1 MNNFSAKVNLIWE
14 IADLLRGD
22 YKPREY
28 VDVILPMTVFYRLD
42 LAMAPTRTAVRQTYN
57 QYKGRLDDMNNL
69 LQAKAGGSLVW
80 NKSEF
85 DWQTL
90 LQAPDDIAQNFIHY
104 LNGYSPEV
112 QDIIEKFDFR
122 RQVSRLQASKLIY
135 PIMQRFLRVDLHPDH
150 VDNHEM
156 GYIFEELIRKF
167 SEQYNET
174 AGEHFT
180 PREVIRL
187 MVELIFSEDDEVL
200 HVPHKI
206 RKVYDPACGT
216 GGMLTVAKDYIIDP
230 KRNPEANV
238 LLYGQE
244 LNPSAYAVAKSDILL
259 KGEDPDNIVF
269 GNSFSDD
276 GYRGQT
282 FNIMLSNPP
291 FGVSWK
297 KVEWIIKQEH
307 ERQGMNGRFG
317 AGLPRINDGALLFL
331 QHILSKMD
339 EEEGSRIAII
349 FNGSPLFTGDAGS
362 GESEIRRWIIE
373 NDWLEGIV
381 ALPDQLFYNTGINTY
396 IWVLTNKKSAKR
408 KGKVQ
413 LVNAV
418 DIFRKMRKSLGS
430 KRHEI
435 KYSSP
440 EEPTAPD
447 QIGLIAQI
455 YRNFNSEGFDIPV
468 DLLSEEKIKEARE
481 QEEKNNK
488 QIAYSSRDFNRIY
501 PNHFFGYRKVRID
514 RPLRLNF
521 EATPERIA
529 RIEEQ
534 TTFQSLSQSKKKDA
548 AAREAD
554 EAAGRE
560 QQAAIKEMLADLPA
574 GRVKDRAKFLRLL
587 RQTAK
592 KHQIKLAAGLSKA
605 IVAALGETD
614 PTAAICFGKDQ
625 KPEPDTALR
634 DYETVPLPEEE
645 EFASY
650 TPGDSWLDERVP
662 LTEDVWDYFQREVQP
677 HVDDAYIDASFTDEK
692 DGRVGRVG
700 YEISFTRYF
709 YRYQPPRDLA
719 EIEDDIK
726 MLEREIID
734 LLSKVGGNG
743 VSV

>member
-1 MNNFSAKVNLIWE
+1 MNNFNDKVNLIWE

-42 LAMAPTRTAVRQTYN
+42 LAMAPTRKAVRQAYT
-57 QYKGRLDDMNNL
+57 QYKGRLDDMNDL
-69 LQAKAGGSLVW
+69 LQAQAGGSLVY
-80 NKSEF
+80 NTSEF
-85 DWQTL
+85 DWQKL
-90 LQAPDDIAQNFIHY
+90 LQAPDDLAQNFVHY

-122 RQVSRLQASKLIY
+122 RQISRLQASKLIY
-135 PIMQRFLRVDLHPDH
+135 PIMQRFLRVDVHPDR

-216 GGMLTVAKDYIIDP
+216 GGMLTVAKDYII
-230 KRNPEANV
+230 KRNEEANV
-238 LLYGQE
+238 LLFGQE

-276 GYRGQT
+276 GYRGET

-297 KVEWIIKQEH
+297 KVQWIIKQEH
-307 ERQGMNGRFG
+307 ERQGMDGRFG

-339 EEEGSRIAII
+339 SKEGSRIAII

-396 IWVLTNKKSAKR
+396 IWVLTNKKSAQR
-408 KGKVQ
+408 QGKVQ
-413 LVNAV
+413 LINAV
-418 DIFRKMRKSLGS
+418 DFYQKMRKSLGS

-435 KYSSP
+435 SD
-440 EEPTAPD
+440 D
-447 QIGLIAQI
+447 QISEIAAI
-455 YRNFNSEGFDIPV
+455 YRQFAEG
-468 DLLSEEKIKEARE
+468 EHC
-481 QEEKNNK
+481 
-488 QIAYSSRDFNRIY
+488 RIY
-501 PNHFFGYRKVRID
+501 PNHFFGYRKVRIE

-529 RIEEQ
+529 RIEEER
-534 TTFQSLSQSKKKDA
+534 TFQNLTKSRKKDP
-548 AAREAD
+548 AARAAD

-560 QQAAIKEMLADLPA
+560 QQDAIKRMLKDLPD
-574 GRVKDRAKFLRLL
+574 GLVKDRAQFLKML

-592 KHQIKLAAGLSKA
+592 KHQIKLTAGLRRA

-614 PTAAICFGKDQ
+614 PTAEICFDKDK
-625 KPEPDTALR
+625 KPEADTSLR
-634 DYETVPLPEEE
+634 DYETVPLPKEEE
-645 EFASY
+645 LASY
-650 TPGDSWLDERVP
+650 TPGDSWLDEKVP
-662 LTEDVWDYFQREVQP
+662 LTEDVWGYFRREVQP
-677 HVDDAYIDASFTDEK
+677 HVDDAYIDADYTDER
-692 DGRVGRVG
+692 DGKVGRVG

-709 YRYQPPRDLA
+709 YRYQPPRDLD
-719 EIEDDIK
+719 EIEMDIK
-726 MLEREIID
+726 SLENEILS
-734 LLSKVGGNG
+734 LLNRVAG
-743 VSV
+743 

>member
-42 LAMAPTRTAVRQTYN
+42 LAMAPTREAVRKAYT
-57 QYKGRLDDMNNL
+57 QYKGRLDDMNDL
-69 LQAKAGGSLVW
+69 LQAKAGGSLVY
-80 NKSEF
+80 NTSEF
-85 DWQTL
+85 DWQRL
-90 LQAPDDIAQNFIHY
+90 LQAPDDLAQNFIHY
-104 LNGYSPEV
+104 LNGYSSEV

-135 PIMQRFLRVDLHPDH
+135 PIMQSFLRVDLHPHH

-216 GGMLTVAKDYIIDP
+216 GGMLTVAKDYII
-230 KRNPEANV
+230 KRNEAANV
-238 LLYGQE
+238 LLFGQE

-297 KVEWIIKQEH
+297 KVQWIIKQEH
-307 ERQGMNGRFG
+307 ERQGMDGRFG
-317 AGLPRINDGALLFL
+317 VGLPRINDGALLFL
-331 QHILSKMD
+331 QHIISKMD
-339 EEEGSRIAII
+339 EKEGSRIAII

-362 GESEIRRWIIE
+362 GESEIRRWILE
-373 NDWLEGIV
+373 NDWLEGII

-396 IWVLTNKKSAKR
+396 IWVLTNKKNTKR

-413 LVNAV
+413 LVNGV
-418 DIFRKMRKSLGS
+418 DFYRKMRKSLGS
-430 KRHEI
+430 KRHKINEAESDELDMTNFVDPHQV
-435 KYSSP
+435 K
-440 EEPTAPD
+440 
-447 QIGLIAQI
+447 LIAQI
-455 YRNFNSEGFDIPV
+455 YRNFDEEPFDIPAG
-468 DLLSEEKIKEARE
+468 LLSGNGQDEPTSF
-481 QEEKNNK
+481 
-488 QIAYSSRDFNRIY
+488 SSNEFTRIY
-501 PNHFFGYRKVRID
+501 LNPFFGYRKVRID

-534 TTFQSLSQSKKKDA
+534 STFKNLTKSKKKDP

-560 QQAAIKEMLADLPA
+560 QQAAIKQMLEDLPD
-574 GRVKDRAKFLRLL
+574 GLIKDRAQFLKVL
-587 RQTAK
+587 RQVAK
-592 KHQIKLAAGLSKA
+592 KHEIKLTAGLSRA

-614 PTAAICFGKDQ
+614 PTAEICFGKDN
-625 KPEPDTALR
+625 KPEPDTNLR
-634 DYETVPLPEEE
+634 DYESIPLPEEE
-645 EFASY
+645 EVASY
-650 TPGDSWLDERVP
+650 TPGDSWLDEKVP
-662 LTEDVWDYFQREVQP
+662 LTENVWDYFLREVQP
-677 HVDDAYIDASFTDEK
+677 HVADAYIDASFTDER
-692 DGRVGRVG
+692 DGNVGRVG
-700 YEISFTRYF
+700 YEVSFTRYF

-719 EIEDDIK
+719 DIEGDIRT
-726 MLEREIID
+726 LEQEIID

-743 VSV
+743 VRL

>member
-1 MNNFSAKVNLIWE
+1 MNNFSEKVNLIWE

-42 LAMAPTRTAVRQTYN
+42 LAMAPTRVAVRQAYTK
-57 QYKGRLDDMNNL
+57 YKGRLEDMNDL

-80 NKSEF
+80 NNSEF
-85 DWQTL
+85 DWQKL
-90 LQAPDDIAQNFIHY
+90 LQAPDDLAQNFIHY
-104 LNGYSPEV
+104 LNGFSPEV

-122 RQVSRLQASKLIY
+122 RQVSRLQSSKLIY
-135 PIMQRFLRVDLHPDH
+135 PIMQRFLRVNLRAEQ

-206 RKVYDPACGT
+206 RKFFDPACGT
-216 GGMLTVAKDYIIDP
+216 GGMLTIAKEYIIQ
-230 KRNPEANV
+230 RNKEATV
-238 LLYGQE
+238 LLFGQE
-244 LNPSAYAVAKSDILL
+244 LNPSAYAVAKSDMLL

-276 GYRGQT
+276 GYRNER
-282 FNIMLSNPP
+282 FNIMMSNPP

-307 ERQGMNGRFG
+307 ERQGWDGRFG

-331 QHILSKMD
+331 QHMLSKMD
-339 EEEGSRIAII
+339 NEEGSRIAII

-373 NDWLEGIV
+373 NDWLEGII

-396 IWVLTNKKSAKR
+396 IWILTNKKSEKR

-413 LVNAV
+413 LVNGA
-418 DIFRKMRKSLGS
+418 DFFRKMRKSLGS
-430 KRHEI
+430 KRHKINEAESE
-435 KYSSP
+435 KLDLMNFVDP
-440 EEPTAPD
+440 H
-447 QIGLIAQI
+447 QVKLIAKI
-455 YRNFNSEGFDIPV
+455 YRNFDAEPFEIPAG
-468 DLLSEEKIKEARE
+468 LLSSDKVQVEPSAF
-481 QEEKNNK
+481 
-488 QIAYSSRDFNRIY
+488 SSVEFNRIY
-501 PNHFFGYRKVRID
+501 SNHFFGYRKVRID

-534 TTFQSLSQSKKKDA
+534 STFQNLTKSKKKDP

-560 QQAAIKEMLADLPA
+560 QQSALKQMLEDLPDELI
-574 GRVKDRAKFLRLL
+574 KDRAKFLKIL

-592 KHQIKLAAGLSKA
+592 KHQLKLTASLTKA

-614 PTAAICFGKDQ
+614 PDAAICLGKDK
-625 KPEPDTALR
+625 KPEPDTSLR

-645 EFASY
+645 APASY
-650 TPGDSWLDERVP
+650 KPGDSWLDEKVP
-662 LTEDVWDYFQREVQP
+662 LTEDVWDYFQREVQS
-677 HVDDAYIDASFTDEK
+677 HVEDAYIDASFVDER

-719 EIEDDIK
+719 EIEDDLRT
-726 MLEREIID
+726 LEKEIID

-743 VSV
+743 VRV

>member
-1 MNNFSAKVNLIWE
+1 VNNFREKVNLIWE

-22 YKPREY
+22 YRPREY

-42 LAMAPTRTAVRQTYN
+42 LAIAGTRDAVREAHNKYSV
-57 QYKGRLDDMNNL
+57 RLENSDAL
-69 LQAKAGGSLVW
+69 LASIAGGLVY
-80 NKSEF
+80 NTSEF
-85 DWQTL
+85 DWQKL
-90 LQAPDDIAQNFIHY
+90 LQAPDDLAQNFIHY

-122 RQVSRLQASKLIY
+122 RQVSRLQSSKLIY
-135 PIMQRFLRVDLHPDH
+135 PIMQRLLQVDLHPDR
-150 VDNHEM
+150 VKNHEM

-206 RKVYDPACGT
+206 SKVYDPACGT
-216 GGMLTVAKDYIIDP
+216 GGMLTIAKDYITA
-230 KRNPEANV
+230 KERNPDATV
-238 LLYGQE
+238 LLFGQE
-244 LNPSAYAVAKSDILL
+244 LNPSAYAVAKSDMLL
-259 KGEDPDNIVF
+259 KGEDPDNIIF

-276 GYRGQT
+276 GYRGQH

-297 KVEWIIKQEH
+297 KVEWIIKQEY
-307 ERQGMNGRFG
+307 ERQGMDGRFG

-339 EEEGSRIAII
+339 NEEGSRIAII

-362 GESEIRRWIIE
+362 GESEIRRWILE

-396 IWVLTNKKSAKR
+396 IWVLSNRKSEKR

-418 DIFRKMRKSLGS
+418 DFYQKMRKSMGS

-435 KYSSP
+435 KYP
-440 EEPTAPD
+440 NEEEPNALD
-447 QIGLIAQI
+447 QIGMIARI
-455 YRNFNSEGFDIPV
+455 YRNFDGPTFAVPGS
-468 DLLSEEKIKEARE
+468 LLNEKEKEEEYLS
-481 QEEKNNK
+481 N
-488 QIAYSSRDFNRIY
+488 DFNRIY
-501 PNHFFGYRKVRID
+501 ANHFFGYRKVRID

-521 EATPERIA
+521 QATPERIE

-534 TTFQSLSQSKKKDA
+534 SAFKNLAVSKKKDPK
-548 AAREAD
+548 AREAD
-554 EAAGRE
+554 EAVGKE
-560 QQAAIKEMLADLPA
+560 QQAAIRALLGNLPE
-574 GRVKDRAKFLRLL
+574 GLLNDRAEFLKLL
-587 RQTAK
+587 RRAARQHQVKLTAS
-592 KHQIKLAAGLSKA
+592 LTNA

-614 PTAAICFGKDQ
+614 PTANICFDKND
-625 KPEPDTALR
+625 KPEPDNALR
-634 DYETVPLPEEE
+634 DYESIPLPEEE
-645 EFASY
+645 ELASY
-650 TPGDSWLDERVP
+650 TPGESWLDEKVP
-662 LTEDVWDYFQREVQP
+662 LTEDVWDYFRREVQP
-677 HVDDAYIDASFTDEK
+677 HVEDAYIDASFIDDK
-692 DGRVGRVG
+692 DGKVGRVG

-719 EIEDDIK
+719 VIEDDIRT
-726 MLEREIID
+726 LEREIID
-734 LLSKVGGNG
+734 LLSQVGGNG
-743 VSV
+743 MRV

>member
-1 MNNFSAKVNLIWE
+1 MNNFSGKVNLIWE

-22 YKPREY
+22 YRPREY

-42 LAMAPTRTAVRQTYN
+42 LAMASSRDEVRQAYI
-57 QYKGRLDDMNNL
+57 QYKGRLDAMNDL
-69 LQAKAGGSLVW
+69 LQAKAGGSLVY
-80 NKSEF
+80 NTSEF
-85 DWQTL
+85 DWQKL
-90 LQAPDDIAQNFIHY
+90 LQAPDDLAQNFIHY

-122 RQVSRLQASKLIY
+122 RQVSRLQSSKLIY
-135 PIMQRFLRVDLHPDH
+135 PIMQRFLRVDLHPNQ

-156 GYIFEELIRKF
+156 GYIFEELIRRF

-187 MVELIFSEDDEVL
+187 MVELIFSQDDEVL

-206 RKVYDPACGT
+206 RKIYDPACGT
-216 GGMLTVAKDYIIDP
+216 GGMLTIAKDYITAP
-230 KRNPEANV
+230 ERNPDAKV
-238 LLYGQE
+238 LLFGQE
-244 LNPSAYAVAKSDILL
+244 LNPSAYAVAKSDMLL
-259 KGEDPDNIVF
+259 KGEDPDNIIF

-276 GYRGQT
+276 GYRNAR

-307 ERQGMNGRFG
+307 ERQGWDGRFG

-339 EEEGSRIAII
+339 DEEGSRIAII

-413 LVNAV
+413 LVNAA
-418 DIFRKMRKSLGS
+418 DFYQKMRKSLGS

-435 KYSSP
+435 KYPSR
-440 EEPTAPD
+440 EEPNALD
-447 QIGLIAQI
+447 QIGMISRI
-455 YRNFNSEGFDIPV
+455 YRNFEGSSFDIPGS
-468 DLLSEEKIKEARE
+468 LLNDKITGET
-481 QEEKNNK
+481 
-488 QIAYSSRDFNRIY
+488 YPSTDFNRIY

-521 EATPERIA
+521 QATPERIE
-529 RIEEQ
+529 RLEEQ
-534 TTFQSLSQSKKKDA
+534 SAFQSLAKSTKKEP

-554 EAAGRE
+554 EAAGQA
-560 QQAAIKEMLADLPA
+560 QQAAIRAMLQELPDDLI
-574 GRVKDRAKFLRLL
+574 KDRAEFLKLL
-587 RQTAK
+587 RHAAR
-592 KHQIKLAAGLSKA
+592 KHQIKLTAGLTNA

-614 PTAAICFGKDQ
+614 PTAEICFDKDH
-625 KPEPDTALR
+625 KPEPDTNLR
-634 DYETVPLPEEE
+634 DYESVPLPEEE
-645 EFASY
+645 GPASY
-650 TPGDSWLDERVP
+650 TPGDSWLDEKVP
-662 LTEDVWDYFQREVQP
+662 LTEDVWDYFQREVRP
-677 HVDDAYIDASFTDEK
+677 HVADAYIDVSFTDER

-700 YEISFTRYF
+700 YEISFSRYF

-719 EIEDDIK
+719 EIEDDILK
-726 MLEREIID
+726 LEREIIE
-734 LLSKVGGNG
+734 LLARVTG
-743 VSV
+743 

>member
-1 MNNFSAKVNLIWE
+1 MNNFSEKVNLIWE

-42 LAMAPTRTAVRQTYN
+42 LAIADTRDAVREAYSK
-57 QYKGRLDDMNNL
+57 YHVRLENPDDL
-69 LQAKAGGSLVW
+69 LASIAGGLVY
-80 NKSEF
+80 NTSEF
-85 DWQTL
+85 DWKKL

-122 RQVSRLQASKLIY
+122 RQISRLQSSKLIY
-135 PIMQRFLRVDLHPDH
+135 PIMHRFLQVDLHPAQ

-156 GYIFEELIRKF
+156 GYIFEELIRRF

-174 AGEHFT
+174 AGEYFT

-216 GGMLTVAKDYIIDP
+216 GGMLTVARDYIIQ
-230 KRNPEANV
+230 RNKDATVV
-238 LLYGQE
+238 LFGQE
-244 LNPSAYAVAKSDILL
+244 LNPSAYAVAKSDMLL

-276 GYRGQT
+276 GYRNER
-282 FNIMLSNPP
+282 FNIMMSNPP

-297 KVEWIIKQEH
+297 KVEWVIKQEH
-307 ERQGMNGRFG
+307 ERKGRDGRFG

-331 QHILSKMD
+331 QHMLSKMD

-373 NDWLEGIV
+373 EDWLEGIV

-396 IWVLTNKKSAKR
+396 IWVLTNRKSQQR

-418 DIFRKMRKSLGS
+418 DFFRKMRKSLGS

-435 KYSSP
+435 KYP
-440 EEPTAPD
+440 KPDEPNAPD
-447 QIGLIAQI
+447 QIAMIAQI
-455 YRNFNSEGFDIPV
+455 YRNFEGQAFDIPAS
-468 DLLSEEKIKEARE
+468 LLGDGAKAEACTS
-481 QEEKNNK
+481 
-488 QIAYSSRDFNRIY
+488 ADFSRIY

-521 EATPERIA
+521 QATPERIE
-529 RIEEQ
+529 RLEEQ
-534 TTFQSLSQSKKKDA
+534 SAFQHLAKSKKKHL
-548 AAREAD
+548 AAREAE
-554 EAAGRE
+554 EAARRE
-560 QQAAIKEMLADLPA
+560 QQAAIRAMLNDLPIELM
-574 GRVKDRAKFLRLL
+574 KDRAEFLKVL
-587 RQTAK
+587 RRAAK
-592 KHQIKLAAGLSKA
+592 QHHLKLTSSLTNA

-614 PTAAICFGKDQ
+614 PTAKICFDKHG
-625 KPEPDTALR
+625 KPEPDTNLR
-634 DYETVPLPEEE
+634 DHENIPLPEEE
-645 EFASY
+645 QLASY

-662 LTEDVWDYFQREVQP
+662 LTEDVWDYFKREVQP
-677 HVDDAYIDASFTDEK
+677 HIQDAFIDTGFTDDR
-692 DGRVGRVG
+692 DGKVGRVG
-700 YEISFTRYF
+700 YEINFARYF
-709 YRYQPPRDLA
+709 YRYRPPRPLD
-719 EIEDDIK
+719 EIEQDIK
-726 MLEREIID
+726 SLEQDIIE
-734 LLSKVGGNG
+734 LLSQVTG
-743 VSV
+743 SVEL

>member
-42 LAMAPTRTAVRQTYN
+42 LAMSPTREAVRKTYT
-57 QYKGRLDDMNNL
+57 QYKGRLDDMNDL
-69 LQAKAGGSLVW
+69 LQAKAGGSLVY
-80 NKSEF
+80 NTSEF
-85 DWQTL
+85 DWQRL
-90 LQAPDDIAQNFIHY
+90 LQAPDDLAQNFIHY

-135 PIMQRFLRVDLHPDH
+135 PIMQSFLRVELHPHH

-216 GGMLTVAKDYIIDP
+216 GGMLTVAKDYII
-230 KRNPEANV
+230 KRNEAANV
-238 LLYGQE
+238 LLFGQE

-276 GYRGQT
+276 GYRGQK

-307 ERQGMNGRFG
+307 ERQGMDGRFG
-317 AGLPRINDGALLFL
+317 VGLPRINDGALLFL
-331 QHILSKMD
+331 QHIISKMD

-362 GESEIRRWIIE
+362 GESEIRRWILE
-373 NDWLEGIV
+373 NDWLEGII

-396 IWVLTNKKSAKR
+396 IWVLTNKKNAQR

-413 LVNAV
+413 LLNAV
-418 DIFRKMRKSLGS
+418 DFYQKMRKSLGS

-435 KYSSP
+435 SD
-440 EEPTAPD
+440 E
-447 QIGLIAQI
+447 QISEIAAI
-455 YRNFNSEGFDIPV
+455 YRQFAEGD
-468 DLLSEEKIKEARE
+468 
-481 QEEKNNK
+481 NC
-488 QIAYSSRDFNRIY
+488 RIY

-534 TTFQSLSQSKKKDA
+534 STFKNLIKSKKKDP

-560 QQAAIKEMLADLPA
+560 QQAAIKQMLADLPDELI
-574 GRVKDRAKFLRLL
+574 KDRAQFLKIL
-587 RQTAK
+587 RQVAK
-592 KHQIKLAAGLSKA
+592 KHEIKLTAGLSRA
-605 IVAALGETD
+605 IVTALGETD
-614 PTAAICFGKDQ
+614 PTAAICFGKDK
-625 KPEPDTALR
+625 KPEPDTNLR
-634 DYETVPLPEEE
+634 DYESIPLPEEE
-645 EFASY
+645 EIASY
-650 TPGDSWLDERVP
+650 TPGDSWLDEKVP
-662 LTEDVWDYFQREVQP
+662 LTEDIWDYFQREVQP
-677 HVDDAYIDASFTDEK
+677 HVEDAYIDVSFADER
-692 DGRVGRVG
+692 DGKVGRVG

-709 YRYQPPRDLA
+709 YRYQPPRDLV
-719 EIEDDIK
+719 EIEDDIGK
-726 MLEREIID
+726 LEEDILK
-734 LLSKVGGNG
+734 LLSQVTGKKATV
-743 VSV
+743 

>member
-1 MNNFSAKVNLIWE
+1 MNNFSDKVNLIWE
-14 IADLLRGD
+14 IADILRGD

-42 LAMAPTRTAVRQTYN
+42 LAIAKTRQAVRETYQ
-57 QYKGRLDDMNNL
+57 QYQGRLADMNDL
-69 LQAKAGGSLVW
+69 LQAKADGSLVY
-80 NKSEF
+80 NTSEF
-85 DWQTL
+85 DWQKL
-90 LQAPDDIAQNFIHY
+90 LQAPDDIAQNLVHY

-122 RQVSRLQASKLIY
+122 RQISRLQSSKLIY
-135 PIMQRFLRVDLHPDH
+135 PIMGSFLRVDLHPDR
-150 VDNHEM
+150 VDNLEM
-156 GYIFEELIRKF
+156 GYIFEELVRKF

-206 RKVYDPACGT
+206 RKVFDPACGT
-216 GGMLTVAKDYIIDP
+216 GGMLTVAKDYITDP

-238 LLYGQE
+238 VLFGQE
-244 LNPSAYAVAKSDILL
+244 LNPSAYAVAKSDMLL
-259 KGEDPDNIVF
+259 KGEEPDNIVF

-276 GYRGQT
+276 GYRDQT

-307 ERQGMNGRFG
+307 ERQGKDGRFG

-331 QHILSKMD
+331 QHMLSKMD
-339 EEEGSRIAII
+339 DEEGSRIAII

-373 NDWLEGIV
+373 NDWLEGVV
-381 ALPDQLFYNTGINTY
+381 ALPNQLFYNTGINTY
-396 IWVLTNKKSAKR
+396 IWVLTNNKSKKR
-408 KGKVQ
+408 KDKVQ

-418 DIFRKMRKSLGS
+418 DFYQKMRKSLGN

-435 KYSSP
+435 S
-440 EEPTAPD
+440 EAH
-447 QIGLIAQI
+447 IAEIAEI
-455 YRNFNSEGFDIPV
+455 YRHFAEG
-468 DLLSEEKIKEARE
+468 E
-481 QEEKNNK
+481 NC
-488 QIAYSSRDFNRIY
+488 RIY

-521 EATPERIA
+521 QNTPERIE

-534 TTFQSLSQSKKKDA
+534 SAFQNLAKSKKKDP

-560 QQAAIKEMLADLPA
+560 QQAAIKTMLAELPDTML
-574 GRVKDRAKFLRLL
+574 KDRVEFLKVL
-587 RQTAK
+587 RRTARQ
-592 KHQIKLAAGLSKA
+592 HQIKLSTGLTKA

-614 PTAAICFGKDQ
+614 PTAQICFDKDH
-625 KPEPDTALR
+625 KPEPDTNLR
-634 DYETVPLPEEE
+634 DYESIPLPDDEQP
-645 EFASY
+645 ASY
-650 TPGDSWLDERVP
+650 TPGDSWLDEKVP
-662 LTEDVWDYFQREVQP
+662 LTEDVWEYFDQEVRP
-677 HVDDAYIDASFTDEK
+677 HVTDAYIDTSFTDDW
-692 DGRVGRVG
+692 DGKVGRVG
-700 YEISFTRYF
+700 YEISFNRYF
-709 YRYQPPRDLA
+709 YRYEPPRDLD
-719 EIEDDIK
+719 EIEGDIRT
-726 MLEREIID
+726 LEREIID

-743 VSV
+743 VKL